1 LCVPPSKILGKINL
15 VQKNYFLLLEIS
27 EVKFWFII
35 PTSFDRKK
43 NLELAWVKSQ
53 SFIDWTSLVEKS
65 WNHRVANS
73 INARPLWAG
82 LMNEYQ
88 ALLPKT
94 PHLTKSTIHIFK
106 INKWIERKIWELCS
120 TKILLKYSSNNSN
133 PSNSSNDR
141 FAQEMKEMS
150 MIRRNNQYCD
160 IIINGTTRLKG
171 KSQCLPGFYYMLLYY
186 VYGAHILCKMIGS
199 RTSYL
204 SWGN

>member
-1 LCVPPSKILGKINL
+1 M
-15 VQKNYFLLLEIS
+15 
-27 EVKFWFII
+27 
-35 PTSFDRKK
+35 
-43 NLELAWVKSQ
+43 KSQ

-106 INKWIERKIWELCS
+106 INKWIQRKIWELCS